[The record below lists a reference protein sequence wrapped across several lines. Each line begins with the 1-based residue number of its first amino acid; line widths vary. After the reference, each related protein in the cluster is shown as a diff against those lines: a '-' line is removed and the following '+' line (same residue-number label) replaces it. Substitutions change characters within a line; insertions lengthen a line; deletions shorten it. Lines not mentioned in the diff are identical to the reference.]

1 MIARRF
7 YPQAVWPVSHFMVY
21 AWLFTLP
28 KVRFLFNI
36 FIMFPA
42 TMMRLYIRIKS
53 CSLTHCCAEFQ
64 LLANGY
70 LQMLVLILRGVYS
83 VICTYPRQPARGKSS
98 DLLGAQRA
106 DTVEHDRK
114 GGGGGDCVHCGRGNA
129 TFLGTK
135 QRPLA
140 QISLLFWM
148 CHCDLHTILP
158 MPCFN
163 ETCFFV
169 PFTCNSTLSVT
180 ASLCCNLKEV
190 LCLPCGDI

>member
-7 YPQAVWPVSHFMVY
+7 YPQAVWPVSQFMVY
-21 AWLFTLP
+21 AWLFALP
-28 KVRFLFNI
+28 KVGFLSNI

-42 TMMRLYIRIKS
+42 TMMRLYTRIKS

-64 LLANGY
+64 LLASGY

-83 VICTYPRQPARGKSS
+83 FGDLYLPSTTCQRQIEWPPGSTAGWYCGAWQGWRGW
-98 DLLGAQRA
+98 
-106 DTVEHDRK
+106 
-114 GGGGGDCVHCGRGNA
+114 GRLCA
-129 TFLGTK
+129 LWT

-140 QISLLFWM
+140 QLSLLFWM
-148 CHCDLHTILP
+148 CHCDLHTVLP

-163 ETCFFV
+163 ETRFFV
-169 PFTCNSTLSVT
+169 PFTCYSTLSVT